1 MEDSF
6 RRRREQ
12 IFGLRERRERE
23 RGERR
28 RKEAGAISTTCP
40 GCGAQTPR
48 SELARKLYVCPACG
62 YHHPIGAYLRL
73 SMVLDT
79 HSFRELDERIWGDIP
94 AEEMKQLYETLLRIE
109 KNLE

>member
-6 RRRREQ
+6 RRKREL

-28 RKEAGAISTTCP
+28 RREAGDISTTCP
-40 GCGAQTPR
+40 GCGVQTPR
-48 SELARKLYVCPACG
+48 SELARGLYVCPQCG

-73 SMVLDT
+73 SMVLDA
-79 HSFRELDERIWGDIP
+79 HSFRELDERLTSPNILSFPGTAKSWPRCGRP
-94 AEEMKQLYETLLRIE
+94 PG
-109 KNLE
+109 